1 MTTCMGKN
9 YSFGVRAF
17 REHSSIRECVLLFS
31 FGFEGG
37 VWVLILKVPDHC
49 PFFTY

>member
-17 REHSSIRECVLLFS
+17 REHSSIRECVLLFLLVLRV
-31 FGFEGG
+31 GCGG
-37 VWVLILKVPDHC
+37 
-49 PFFTY
+49 